1 MPFKQLTREETAEA
15 VAVIDAALAVADLAV
30 EQLGV
35 AGRALRTVRDTLA
48 ATQEGDTNDG
58 TSDET

>member
-1 MPFKQLTREETAEA
+1 MPYKQLTREETAEA

-35 AGRALRTVRDTLA
+35 AGRALRTVRDML
-48 ATQEGDTNDG
+48 ATQEGDTDDG
-58 TSDET
+58 PSDET